1 MILARQVITVHNSG
15 MALPEPQEPQAHLGP
30 FLEPESQRDQF
41 DSHELAIVLSH
52 YDLGQIEQI
61 REYRRGSR
69 RAPKVRI
76 KSQSGRYL
84 LKRRAPGRDDPYR
97 VAFAQSLQLFLAERN
112 YPIAALVGTRG
123 TNNSLLQ
130 LNGRIYELFHYA
142 PGTRY
147 DESVAQTHEA
157 GRVLGALHRLLATFK
172 PPFDPP
178 VGAYHGAAG
187 LEVKLSQIPDAV
199 AAVEPQADR
208 KMLKKICVF
217 LHKTYNEAAK
227 RVDKF
232 GYRSW
237 PKVIIHGD
245 WHPGNLLFHDSKIAA
260 VLDFDSARLEPR
272 MADIANAVLQFS
284 MRMSW
289 PDDPDH
295 WPVGLDAERVRALVR
310 GYHET
315 AGDRLTDQELA
326 SLPWLIV
333 EALIMESVVPIAAT
347 GSFGR
352 IRASSFLRM
361 VERESRWIVPRAE
374 KLVRY
379 LGG

>member
-1 MILARQVITVHNSG
+1 

-30 FLEPESQRDQF
+30 FLEPQSQRDQF

-76 KSQSGRYL
+76 KSQQGRFL

-142 PGTRY
+142 VGTRY

-187 LEVKLSQIPDAV
+187 LDVKLSQIPDAV
-199 AAVEPQADR
+199 AAVEPHADR
-208 KMLKKICVF
+208 KC
-217 LHKTYNEAAK
+217 
-227 RVDKF
+227 
-232 GYRSW
+232 
-237 PKVIIHGD
+237 
-245 WHPGNLLFHDSKIAA
+245 
-260 VLDFDSARLEPR
+260 
-272 MADIANAVLQFS
+272 
-284 MRMSW
+284 
-289 PDDPDH
+289 
-295 WPVGLDAERVRALVR
+295 
-310 GYHET
+310 
-315 AGDRLTDQELA
+315 
-326 SLPWLIV
+326 
-333 EALIMESVVPIAAT
+333 
-347 GSFGR
+347 
-352 IRASSFLRM
+352 
-361 VERESRWIVPRAE
+361 
-374 KLVRY
+374 
-379 LGG
+379 